1 MHWHSRIIFFDYTL
15 NLPCDWAINQTVHS
29 GHVATLLSKS
39 QIIQRART
47 LSAAPLTSEFTMSKP
62 AQRASSLQ
70 NEARFL
76 QLITTI
82 PQQVW
87 TARPD
92 GALDFVNQQV
102 TDYFGKSYEAML
114 GTGWVDIVH
123 PEDVHEAILR
133 WTKSL
138 ATGIDYEMDFRL
150 RRADG
155 VYRWHIARASALIDD
170 DGNITQWVGTS
181 TDVTELKE
189 VEASLA
195 VSEAHLAAAQARALI
210 GSWEL
215 DLTTGVGSA
224 SAEWFQIMLR
234 DPALGVPSFDEF
246 IACVHPDD
254 REPLRAHH
262 ARGMSD
268 KNGSQFDFRL
278 LLPDGN
284 IRWIEARSVTL
295 FDAAGNPKRMV
306 GTSQNI
312 GERKHVE
319 MELQESKARLAAA
332 QARAKIGS
340 WRRDLATNE
349 AEWSAEMYRIFG
361 RDPKQKPPAFIDFV
375 HLIHPDDRKAFIQNY
390 NRYIREGGG
399 YQIDFRLLQP
409 GGECLWIEARSE
421 TVSDSNGRALLLMG
435 TAQDISERK
444 HAELALNASESRFRA
459 FMEKT
464 PVLAFIKDEPG
475 HFVYINPTFERV
487 FQIAQADIIGKTV
500 FDYWPKEVAQRLH
513 EHDLSIFASNK
524 QTEAFENVPTPDG
537 MRHWLTVKFVFSNA
551 IGQRFL
557 GCTAIDLT
565 DHHRAEQALRTSTQL
580 LEDTQALAK
589 LGGWGFDIP
598 TQKLFW
604 TEQIYRMLE
613 TSPQETTP
621 TISNGLDYFEPE
633 SRIALEQ
640 ALEGAI
646 QQGQGYDL
654 ELQMRTFKGRRL
666 EVRATCSVVFED
678 DKPVKLYGILQD
690 ISEQKAA
697 QLALETANIELEYA
711 NQILEH
717 IANYDALTH
726 LPNRVLLADRMQQ
739 TMIQS
744 QRSGQSLAVI
754 FLDLDGFKAVNDLY
768 GHGIGDRLLITLS
781 QRMKAALREGDTL
794 ARIGGDEFVV
804 VLTNLKQTSDCEP
817 LLMRLLEAA
826 AEPVQLDE
834 HRLEVSASIGVTLYP
849 QDGVD
854 AEQLLRHADQ
864 AMYLAKQ
871 AGKNCYH
878 MFDVAQDVAVK
889 HKRENLEHIRSALR
903 NHEFVL
909 YYQPKVN
916 MRTGAVI
923 GAEALI
929 RWQHP
934 ERGLLA
940 PSAFLP
946 VIENHL
952 LSVELGEWV
961 IATALEQMAQW
972 QMSGL
977 EIPVS
982 VNVGALQLQQSDFA
996 DRLEELLI
1004 LQPDAN
1010 PKNLELEIL
1019 ETSALEDINQV
1030 STAIHAC
1037 QSLGVSF
1044 ALDDFGTGY
1053 SSLTY
1058 LKRLPAELLKIDQS
1072 FVRDMLEDSD
1082 DLAIIQGIIGLAAAF
1097 HRNVIAEGV
1106 ETIAHGEKLL
1116 AIGCELAQGYGIARP
1131 MPASAIPAWAKTW
1144 RPDSKWSAHL

>member
-1 MHWHSRIIFFDYTL
+1 MT
-15 NLPCDWAINQTVHS
+15 
-29 GHVATLLSKS
+29 KS
-39 QIIQRART
+39 APPSPST
-47 LSAAPLTSEFTMSKP
+47 LSE
-62 AQRASSLQ
+62 
-70 NEARFL
+70 ERFL
-76 QLITTI
+76 RLIATI

-87 TARPD
+87 TAGPD

-102 TDYFGKSYEAML
+102 TDYFGMSYDIML

-138 ATGIDYEMDFRL
+138 ATGTDYETDFRL

-155 VYRWHIARASALIDD
+155 SYRWHIARASALFDAQ
-170 DGNITQWVGTS
+170 GNISQWVGTS
-181 TDVTELKE
+181 TDITERKE
-189 VEASLA
+189 IEAALA

-215 DLTTGVGSA
+215 DLATRNGSA
-224 SAEWFQIMLR
+224 SAEWFQIMGR
-234 DPALGVPSFDEF
+234 DPALGMPNVDDF
-246 IACVHPDD
+246 IAVIHPDD
-254 REPLRAHH
+254 LESVRAQH
-262 ARGMSD
+262 AKAIQKKS
-268 KNGSQFDFRL
+268 GSQYDFRVVR
-278 LLPDGN
+278 PDGS
-284 IRWIEARSVTL
+284 IRWVEARVISV
-295 FDAAGNPKRMV
+295 FNNANIPIRMS
-306 GTSQNI
+306 GTTQDISA
-312 GERKHVE
+312 RKEIE
-319 MELQESKARLAAA
+319 MALQESEARLAAA

-340 WRRDLATNE
+340 WRRDLITNE
-349 AEWSAEMYRIFG
+349 AQWSAEMYRIFHWN
-361 RDPKQKPPAFIDFV
+361 PTSKPPSF
-375 HLIHPDDRKAFIQNY
+375 RAFIQLLHPEDRKLFTQNY
-390 NRYIREGGG
+390 ARYIRDGGD
-399 YQIDFRLLQP
+399 YQIDFRVLQP
-409 GGECLWIEARSE
+409 DGECVWIEARSE
-421 TVSDSNGRALLLMG
+421 MVRDSTGRALVLIG
-435 TAQDISERK
+435 SAQDITARK
-444 HAELALNASESRFRA
+444 H
-459 FMEKT
+459 
-464 PVLAFIKDEPG
+464 
-475 HFVYINPTFERV
+475 
-487 FQIAQADIIGKTV
+487 
-500 FDYWPKEVAQRLH
+500 
-513 EHDLSIFASNK
+513 
-524 QTEAFENVPTPDG
+524 
-537 MRHWLTVKFVFSNA
+537 
-551 IGQRFL
+551 
-557 GCTAIDLT
+557 
-565 DHHRAEQALRTSTQL
+565 AEQALRTSTQL

-589 LGGWGFDIP
+589 LGGWSFDIP
-598 TQKLFW
+598 NQKLFW
-604 TEQIYRMLE
+604 TNQIYRMLE
-613 TSPQETTP
+613 ALPHEITP
-621 TISNGLDYFEPE
+621 TVANSLDHFEPE
-633 SRIALEQ
+633 SRIALTQ
-640 ALEGAI
+640 ALDAAI
-646 QQGQGYDL
+646 QQGKGYDL
-654 ELQMRTFKGRRL
+654 ELQMRTLNGRQL
-666 EVRATCSVVFED
+666 DVRATCSVVMENGE
-678 DKPVKLYGILQD
+678 PVKLYGILQD

-697 QLALETANIELEYA
+697 QIALESANIELEYA
-711 NQILEH
+711 NEILEH
-717 IANYDALTH
+717 IAHYDALTH

-739 TMIQS
+739 AMLQS
-744 QRSGQSLAVI
+744 QRSEQSLAVI
-754 FLDLDGFKAVNDLY
+754 FLDLDGFKAVNDQY

-804 VLTNLKQTSDCEP
+804 VLTNLKQAKDCEP
-817 LLMRLLEAA
+817 LLVRLLQAA

-834 HRLEVSASIGVTLYP
+834 HLVEVSASIGVTLYP

-878 MFDVAQDVAVK
+878 LFDVAQDVAVK
-889 HKRENLEHIRSALR
+889 TKRESLEHIRSALR

-916 MRTGAVI
+916 MRTGAII

-940 PSAFLP
+940 PATFLP

-961 IATALEQMAQW
+961 IATALEQMADW
-972 QMSGL
+972 QIAGL

-982 VNVGALQLQQSDFA
+982 VNIGALQLQQTNFA
-996 DRLEELLI
+996 NRLEELLI
-1004 LQPDAN
+1004 LQPHAN
-1010 PKNLELEIL
+1010 PNNLELEIL

-1072 FVRDMLEDSD
+1072 FVRDMLDDSD
-1082 DLAIIQGIIGLAAAF
+1082 DLAIIQGIIGLATAF

-1106 ETIAHGEKLL
+1106 ETIEHGEKLL
-1116 AIGCELAQGYGIARP
+1116 SIGCELAQGYGIARP

-1144 RPDSKWSAHL
+1144 RPNKAWRVKTGT